1 MPDEQTI
8 TSEGVSD
15 AQGRTALIFPNPS
28 VSGFTLYLN
37 SSKKEDVDIVVMDVM
52 GHGLYHTRG
61 AATAT
66 YQFGG
71 NFIKGMYFIQ
81 ILYKNR
87 TKVLKAIRQ

>member
-1 MPDEQTI
+1 VPDEQTI
-8 TSEGVSD
+8 SSD
-15 AQGRTALIFPNPS
+15 TIADVQGRIALVFPNPS
-28 VSGFTLYLN
+28 VSAFMLSLK
-37 SSKKEDVDIVVMDVM
+37 SSKKEDVEILVMDVV
-52 GHGLYHTRG
+52 GHALYHTRG

-81 ILYKNR
+81 ILYTDG